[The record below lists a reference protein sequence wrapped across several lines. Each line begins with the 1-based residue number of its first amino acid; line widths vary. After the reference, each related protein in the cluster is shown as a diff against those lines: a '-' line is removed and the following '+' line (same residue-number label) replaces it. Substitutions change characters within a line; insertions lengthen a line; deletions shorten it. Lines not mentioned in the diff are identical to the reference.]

1 MIDIPD
7 ISHLTAKQQRFVQ
20 AILEGQGDVEAYKTA
35 GYSQNTEPKHLATKA
50 KDLKNNGHIKPI
62 LTNFRLRNA
71 EKMDLTAET
80 HTRQL
85 LELAGK
91 SEAAG
96 QYGAAIRALELT
108 GKVAG
113 HYVERI
119 RQEEAPRVQ
128 DAQKTVLQVISELLG
143 DDQAVIAARKMG
155 VEWLPARDVDDSTT
169 KQDKSA

>member
-1 MIDIPD
+1 
-7 ISHLTAKQQRFVQ
+7 
-20 AILEGQGDVEAYKTA
+20 
-35 GYSQNTEPKHLATKA
+35 
-50 KDLKNNGHIKPI
+50 
-62 LTNFRLRNA
+62 
-71 EKMDLTAET
+71 MDLTAEV

-119 RQEEAPRVQ
+119 RQEPAPQVA
-128 DAQKTVLQVISELLG
+128 DAQKTVLSVIAELLG
-143 DDQAVIAARKMG
+143 DKQASIAAGKMG
-155 VEWLPARDVDDSTT
+155 VEWLPATVTDDSTT
-169 KQDKSA
+169 KQADEA